1 MTYNRSNFKLK
12 YTLSL
17 FFCGLFGILPADA
30 ALKIASWNLQHLG
43 RHKPDSTIRI
53 MADCL
58 KHFDLVALQ
67 EINTRDGAE
76 GLAALVASLNRTGQ
90 QWDYRISPP
99 TTTEIPGESERYAFI
114 WKKAKVVCLGRPFL
128 AAAFAAQMSREPFIA
143 IFRAEGQVFSLVN
156 FHALP
161 KKKQPER
168 ELKYLK
174 FFRDSLQLPPP
185 VFLGDFNCPQS
196 HTVFNPL
203 KKQYFLPALLGQATT
218 LKQECRDGDCLASEY
233 DNIFYPRAFF
243 CLLKAGIVPFYKTFN
258 EDMIAAR
265 KVSDHLP
272 VYAELGFLISS
283 SAPVETRQGL

>member
-1 MTYNRSNFKLK
+1 MNINRSFFKVRQALFF
-12 YTLSL
+12 LFCSL
-17 FFCGLFGILPADA
+17 FSVLPAHA

-43 RHKPDSTIRI
+43 RHKPDSTIRL

-58 KHFDLVALQ
+58 KQFDLVALQ
-67 EINTRDGAE
+67 EINTRDGAAA
-76 GLAALVASLNRTGQ
+76 LATLVASLNRTGE

-99 TTTEIPGESERYAFI
+99 TTAEQQGESERYAFV
-114 WKKAKVVCLGRPFL
+114 WKKSKIVCLAHPFL
-128 AAAFAAQMSREPFIA
+128 AGAFAERISREPFIA
-143 IFRAEGQVFSLVN
+143 IFRAEGQVFSLVS

-174 FFRDSLQLPPP
+174 FFRDSLQLPSP

-203 KKQYFLPALLGQATT
+203 KRQHFLPALIGQATT
-218 LKQECRDGDCLASEY
+218 LKQECRKGNCLASEY
-233 DNIFYPRAFF
+233 DNIFYPSTVFR
-243 CLLKAGIVPFYKTFN
+243 LEKSGIVPFHIAFGG
-258 EDMIAAR
+258 DMITAR

-272 VYAELGFLISS
+272 VYAELIFLSGNDEL
-283 SAPVETRQGL
+283 PGTWQRL